1 MNAGVR
7 LGRAATVWAAATF
20 AAAGLVAGLATVATG
35 ARAPGFGGWLVAGS
49 GLVGALCVTWLWV
62 LTTAVVVDAVRGRTT
77 PRTGV
82 PGAVRRIVLAACGAA
97 LASGLLAPA
106 HADQGPAAEP
116 GPRPA
121 ATAALLV
128 GLPLPDRTTTTT
140 RWLGLLGRQAAT
152 QDPATGGRQA
162 EPHVVAP
169 GDSLWEIARST
180 LPPRVSDAE
189 VERRWQEI
197 YRANRDVVGA
207 DPDLIRPGQRLV
219 MPDPREN
226 EL

>member
-1 MNAGVR
+1 MNDDVR
-7 LGRAATVWAAATF
+7 LLRATTVWGTATV
-20 AAAGLVAGLATVATG
+20 AAAGLIAWLAPVAAGPRG
-35 ARAPGFGGWLVAGS
+35 PGFGGWLVAGS

-62 LTTAVVVDAVRGRTT
+62 LTTAVVVDAVRGRTA
-77 PRTGV
+77 PRAGI

-97 LASGLLAPA
+97 LSSGLLAPA

-140 RWLGLLGRQAAT
+140 RWLGLLGSQAAT
-152 QDPATGGRQA
+152 RDPASGRQA
-162 EPHVVAP
+162 DALVVAP
-169 GDSLWEIARST
+169 GDSLWGIARST

-189 VERRWQEI
+189 VELRWQEI
-197 YRANRDVVGA
+197 YRANREVVGA

-219 MPDPREN
+219 MPDPRED

>member
-1 MNAGVR
+1 MNGDVC
-7 LGRAATVWAAATF
+7 LGRAVAVWGTATM
-20 AAAGLVAGLATVATG
+20 AAAGLIAWLAAVVAGPRG
-35 ARAPGFGGWLVAGS
+35 PGFGGWLVTGS
-49 GLVGALCVTWLWV
+49 GVAGALCVTWLWV
-62 LTTAVVVDAVRGRTT
+62 LITAVVADAVRGRTA

-82 PGAVRRIVLAACGAA
+82 PGFVRRIVLAACGAA
-97 LASGLLAPA
+97 LATGLLAPA

-121 ATAALLV
+121 ATAALPV

-140 RWLGLLGRQAAT
+140 RWLGMLGRHAAIQVPVRGRQADAL
-152 QDPATGGRQA
+152 
-162 EPHVVAP
+162 VVAP
-169 GDSLWEIARST
+169 GDSLWAIARST

-189 VERRWQEI
+189 VERLWQDI

-219 MPDPREN
+219 MPHPN
-226 EL
+226 EDEL